1 MVSGRTQDGASIAL
15 PEETRAGSRIG
26 HRNLHRSSRG
36 YGSRM
41 RASIFTWEYPPN
53 IYGGAGVHAKYLSTA
68 LAKLIDVEVRTLEEG
83 PSVGVPGVHVR
94 RYRPTLR
101 GTGAP
106 DPRLAKALDV
116 LSCNANMVADP
127 IEADVVH
134 THTWYTNFAGAL
146 AKRLYGC
153 ALVATVHSLEPLRPW
168 KEEQLGAGYHLSSWM
183 EKEGLEACDAV
194 IAVSQEMK
202 RDILRCYDLPPRRVT
217 VIHNGVDPAKY
228 HPLDGSEA
236 VAKYHIRKPFVF
248 FVGRLSRQKGVF
260 DLLDA
265 MEQVPQGTT
274 LVLATGKPDTPGIED
289 ELRRALASSED
300 VVWIPEMLQD
310 PDLVGLYNEAAV
322 FACPSIYE
330 PFGIINLEAMACETP
345 VVASRV
351 GGIKEVVVD
360 GETGVLVPPGDSV
373 RLGHALEKILEDPKL
388 AARMGKAGRRRVLQ
402 HFTWDRIAEK
412 TLKLYRSLT

>member
-1 MVSGRTQDGASIAL
+1 
-15 PEETRAGSRIG
+15 
-26 HRNLHRSSRG
+26 
-36 YGSRM
+36 M

-68 LAKLIDVEVRTLEEG
+68 LAKLIEVEVRTLEEG
-83 PSVGVPGVHVR
+83 PPVEVPGVRVR

-101 GTGAP
+101 GTAAP

-116 LSCNANMVADP
+116 LSCNANMVSDP
-127 IEADVVH
+127 IDADVVH

-168 KEEQLGAGYHLSSWM
+168 KQEQLGAGYQLSSWM

-202 RDILRCYDLPPRRVT
+202 RDIIRCYGLPSRRVT

-228 HPLDGSEA
+228 RPRDGSDA
-236 VAKYHIRKPFVF
+236 VAKYRVRKPFVF

-260 DLLDA
+260 DLVEA
-265 MEQVPQGTT
+265 MGSVPEGTS
-274 LVLATGKPDTPGIED
+274 LVLATGKPDTPQIVE
-289 ELRRALASSED
+289 ELRHALASTEN
-300 VVWIPEMLQD
+300 VVWIPEMLED

-360 GETGVLVPPGDSV
+360 GETGLLVPPGNPI
-373 RLGHALEKILEDPKL
+373 RLGRALARLLEDPKL
-388 AARMGKAGRRRVLQ
+388 AARMGRAGRRRVLAQ
-402 HFTWDRIAEK
+402 FTWDRIAEK